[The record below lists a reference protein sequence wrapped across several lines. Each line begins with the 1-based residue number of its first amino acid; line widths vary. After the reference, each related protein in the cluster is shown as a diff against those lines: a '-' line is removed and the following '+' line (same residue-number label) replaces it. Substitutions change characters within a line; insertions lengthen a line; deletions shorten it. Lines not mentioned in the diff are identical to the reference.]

1 MAEVMIFSPHPDD
14 AELGMG
20 GTIARLIAQGVGV
33 ALVDVTSGEPTPYG
47 DEATR
52 AAGANLALGSHQ
64 RENLGLPN
72 RWLEETIENRKLL
85 AAAIRRHRPRI
96 LFIPYALDAHPD
108 HLALHVL
115 ATKSRFDA
123 QLTHS
128 DIPGEPHRVERIVH
142 FYCTHLRLAIVPTF
156 LVDISAHA
164 QAKRK
169 AIDAYQSQFYAHRP
183 HPGELPDMVMQ
194 TCAYFGSRA
203 GVRYAE
209 PFHTDE
215 PILVSDLGTIGP
227 GGAGAGAR
235 AGENRK

>member
-1 MAEVMIFSPHPDD
+1 MADVMIFSPHPDD

-20 GTIARLIAQGVGV
+20 GTIARLLAQGQSV

-52 AAGANLALGSHQ
+52 AAETAAANLALGGPI

-72 RWLEETIENRKLL
+72 RWLEETIANRKLL

-96 LFIPYALDAHPD
+96 LFIPYGLDAHPD
-108 HLALHVL
+108 HLALHTL

-123 QLTHS
+123 QLTKS
-128 DIPGEPHRVERIVH
+128 DIPGEPHRVDRIVH
-142 FYCTHLRLAIVPTF
+142 FYCTHLRLTIVPTF
-156 LVDISAHA
+156 LVDITA
-164 QAKRK
+164 QADAKRY
-169 AIDAYQSQFYAHRP
+169 AIAAYQSQFYRNRP
-183 HPGELPDMVMQ
+183 RAGEVPDMVMDV
-194 TCAYFGSRA
+194 CAYFGSRV

-215 PILVSDLGTIGP
+215 PVLVSDLLSIGP
-227 GGAGAGAR
+227 GEAR
-235 AGENRK
+235 QGGRLGG